1 MPKSLWHIAVLNF
14 CVAGIAHAQE
24 PAVSPLPNPLTLEY
38 ALSLAEDGHPDIQAS
53 RNLIDTMVARREE
66 TESLNDYS
74 AALNGRLRWINLPS
88 GVGVTDD
95 HALGLTLE
103 KPLLDFGLS
112 SEREKA
118 AQLSEVSARERYIG
132 SVQLHREEIM
142 SRYFDV
148 LLADLQFSRENELMA
163 VAFIRLD
170 RARERQKLGQAEDL
184 EILKLDREYQK
195 VRRDRYYYEGQ
206 QRITRA
212 RLALALNRPGMLP
225 PDLNTPELPQ
235 LERKPPAVEV
245 LQALAKQHNPQ
256 LLALRKD
263 VEAAQ
268 AALAAARKSDG
279 LTVSAEMDYHS
290 YTYQPA
296 ARDDWRVGLKF
307 NYPLSRGGRS
317 DASIALALAKLNTAQ
332 NTLRE
337 AERQVEQSVLEAWMQ
352 LGTLG
357 IERQEMLALN
367 DYQGLSLDKTRLRY
381 EQEMQADL
389 GDSMVLSTDAE
400 YRLNKTE
407 YQLALTWAHMEGLV
421 GVTYEQ
427 FPKQEDN
434 NAGGQ

>member
-1 MPKSLWHIAVLNF
+1 MPNRLWHIAVLNF
-14 CVAGIAHAQE
+14 CMAGIATAQE
-24 PAVSPLPNPLTLEY
+24 PAVSPLPDPLTLEY

-53 RNLIDTMVARREE
+53 RNLIDTMAARREE
-66 TESLNDYS
+66 AEAQNDYS
-74 AALNGRLRWINLPS
+74 ASLNGRLRWINLPA
-88 GVGVTDD
+88 GVGLTED
-95 HALGLTLE
+95 HALGVTLE

-112 SEREKA
+112 AEREKS
-118 AQLSEVSARERYIG
+118 AQLYEASAREKYLG
-132 SVQLHREEIM
+132 SVQAHREEIM
-142 SRYFDV
+142 RRYFDV
-148 LLADLQFSRENELMA
+148 LLADLQFSRENENMA

-170 RARERQKLGQAEDL
+170 RARERQKLGQADDL
-184 EILKLDREYQK
+184 EILKLNREYQK

-225 PDLNTPELPQ
+225 SDLNKPELPQ
-235 LERKPPAVEV
+235 LDRKPPAVEG

-256 LLALRKD
+256 LIALRKD

-268 AALAAARKSDG
+268 AAVAAARKSDG

-296 ARDDWRVGLKF
+296 AREDWRVGLQF

-317 DASIALALAKLNTAQ
+317 DARIALALANLNTAQ

-337 AERQVEQSVLEAWMQ
+337 AERQVQQAVLEAWMS

-381 EQEMQADL
+381 EQEMQSDL
-389 GDSMVLSTDAE
+389 GDSMVQITDAE
-400 YRLNKTE
+400 WRLRKTE
-407 YQLALTWAHMEGLV
+407 YQLALTWSHLEGLV
-421 GVTYEQ
+421 GVAYEQ

-434 NAGGQ
+434 NAGGE